1 MCLETTYIREGNMD
15 RMDDFQAPRK
25 PENEFKNELK
35 EFLHF
40 LNRQVFNQ
48 IPSVSA
54 LAGVLAG
61 AWVVSTFTASPIKGT
76 LAEWGVIKGGTHVV
90 SSGMYKFLS
99 FALPI
104 AAASVTA
111 YVVQKALKGFREMQ
125 IEIGESRATRLSDEV
140 RAELQGKLTV
150 LESARKAGILSWS
163 EYRTKMANIYQPY
176 VRKSGSKVEELI
188 VSKVTAKIQ

>member
-1 MCLETTYIREGNMD
+1 MD
-15 RMDDFQAPRK
+15 RMEDFQAPKK
-25 PENEFKNELK
+25 PENEFKNEFK
-35 EFLHF
+35 EFLYF

-76 LAEWGVIKGGTHVV
+76 LAEWGLIKGGTHVV
-90 SSGMYKFLS
+90 SSGTYKFLS
-99 FALPI
+99 IALPI

-111 YVVQKALKGFREMQ
+111 YVVQKALKAFREMQ
-125 IEIGESRATRLSDEV
+125 IELGESRATRLSEEK
-140 RAELQGKLTV
+140 RTELQGKLIA
-150 LESARKAGILSWS
+150 LEAAREAGILSWN

-176 VRKSGSKVEELI
+176 VKKPGSKVEELI
-188 VSKVTAKIQ
+188 ISKVTAKIQ

>member
-1 MCLETTYIREGNMD
+1 MNKMD
-15 RMDDFQAPRK
+15 NFQAPKK
-25 PENEFKNELK
+25 PENEFKNEFK
-35 EFLHF
+35 EFLYF

-76 LAEWGVIKGGTHVV
+76 LAEWGLIKGGTHVV
-90 SSGMYKFLS
+90 SSGTYKFLS

-104 AAASVTA
+104 AAASVTV
-111 YVVQKALKGFREMQ
+111 YVVQKALKAFREMQ
-125 IEIGESRATRLSDEV
+125 IELGESRATRLSEEK
-140 RAELQGKLTV
+140 RAELQGKLTA
-150 LESARKAGILSWS
+150 LEAAREAGILSWN

-176 VRKSGSKVEELI
+176 VKKPGSKIEELI
-188 VSKVTAKIQ
+188 ISKVTAKIQ